1 MKEVLTYIEKEDV
14 LPPIVVLH
22 TLSKN
27 PCLMLSVVKDYI
39 ARKLEQESKLIED
52 DRKSM
57 NKYQVSNSI
66 VISSAAFSLCCY
78 SQHFGKYLC
87 KGISIKN
94 SLVWCKCN
102 IKKAFPYMLL
112 DVLQK
117 GQVKEILGKLFR
129 LSVLSFLFK
138 LLSLLS
144 RCCCLKVVLV
154 ICFLVV
160 LFSVLFLE
168 TKYSVLFMC

>member
-1 MKEVLTYIEKEDV
+1 
-14 LPPIVVLH
+14 
-22 TLSKN
+22 
-27 PCLMLSVVKDYI
+27 
-39 ARKLEQESKLIED
+39 
-52 DRKSM
+52 M

-94 SLVWCKCN
+94 SLVWCICN

-129 LSVLSFLFK
+129 LSVLSFFWK

-144 RCCCLKVVLV
+144 RCCCLKVVLLN
-154 ICFLVV
+154 CFLVV

-168 TKYSVLFMC
+168 TKYSVLFLC

>member
-1 MKEVLTYIEKEDV
+1 LTYIEKEDV
-14 LPPIVVLH
+14 LPPIVVLQ

-27 PCLMLSVVKDYI
+27 PCLTLSVVKDYI

-66 VISSAAFSLCCY
+66 VTSAAFSLCCY
-78 SQHFGKYLC
+78 SQHLLQYLC

-129 LSVLSFLFK
+129 LSVLSFLWK
-138 LLSLLS
+138 L
-144 RCCCLKVVLV
+144 
-154 ICFLVV
+154 
-160 LFSVLFLE
+160 
-168 TKYSVLFMC
+168 

>member
-1 MKEVLTYIEKEDV
+1 
-14 LPPIVVLH
+14 
-22 TLSKN
+22 
-27 PCLMLSVVKDYI
+27 
-39 ARKLEQESKLIED
+39 
-52 DRKSM
+52 M

-129 LSVLSFLFK
+129 LSVLSFFWK

-144 RCCCLKVVLV
+144 RWCCLKVVLLN
-154 ICFLVV
+154 CFLVV

>member
-1 MKEVLTYIEKEDV
+1 
-14 LPPIVVLH
+14 
-22 TLSKN
+22 
-27 PCLMLSVVKDYI
+27 
-39 ARKLEQESKLIED
+39 
-52 DRKSM
+52 M

-129 LSVLSFLFK
+129 LSVLSFFWK

-144 RCCCLKVVLV
+144 R
-154 ICFLVV
+154 
-160 LFSVLFLE
+160 
-168 TKYSVLFMC
+168 